1 MDAASAHLARLGATS
16 RPSGSAAVTEA
27 RRYCAGVLEAMG
39 FAVVERPFEY
49 SKFPGAYATP
59 VAGVLVPL
67 FALGLLFAPSH
78 SRACTAGLLIAG
90 ACVGLVFRYLGGRGV
105 LDLLAFRRTGVNLEA
120 VRGSGEPTVWLVAH
134 VDSKWQPVSM
144 IVRVL
149 GVITS
154 SIGLFVLA
162 LLSLVRTPGAGGLA
176 LGAFVVT
183 FAGAIPLIMS
193 YVGDRNHG
201 TLDNASGVAAVL
213 EAAAMIPSTARIGV
227 LITDAEEFALA
238 GARAWARSRKAAI
251 ALNCDSID
259 DTGSLTVMYSSPPP
273 QEVLAA
279 VDRAS
284 QANGEALRV
293 IRLIPGIL
301 TDHVALAQAGWTTV
315 TLSRGT
321 IRTLQ
326 RIHTARDTLA
336 EMRGTGIS
344 GAARVIAH
352 TATELC

>member
-1 MDAASAHLARLGATS
+1 
-16 RPSGSAAVTEA
+16 
-27 RRYCAGVLEAMG
+27 MG

-59 VAGVLVPL
+59 VAGALVPL
-67 FALGLLFAPSH
+67 FALGLLFARSH
-78 SRACTAGLLIAG
+78 SRAYGAGLLIAG

-105 LDLLAFRRTGVNLEA
+105 LDLPAFRRTGVNIEA
-120 VRGSGEPTVWLVAH
+120 VRGSDEPTVWLVAH

-154 SIGLFVLA
+154 SIGLVVLA
-162 LLSLVRTPGAGGLA
+162 LVSLVGTSGPWGVA
-176 LGAFVVT
+176 LGAFVVAS
-183 FAGAIPLIMS
+183 AGAIPLMLS
-193 YVGDRNHG
+193 YVGDRNRG

-213 EAAAMIPSTARIGV
+213 EAAAMIPSTARVGV

-238 GARAWARSRKAAI
+238 GARAWARSRDSAI

-259 DTGSLTVMYSSPPP
+259 DAGQLTLMHSSPRPR
-273 QEVLAA
+273 EVLAA

-284 QANGEALRV
+284 RADGEALRV

-301 TDHVALAQAGWTTV
+301 TDHVALAQAGWATV

-336 EMRGTGIS
+336 AMRGTGIA